1 MSCCL
6 RVPYTVHGGV
16 WLLRVGESLPLENHT
31 NWLYNTKVSAVYM
44 GKLTQSHLQ
53 VESILESIY
62 TEQYDNC

>member
-1 MSCCL
+1 M
-6 RVPYTVHGGV
+6 
-16 WLLRVGESLPLENHT
+16 LRVGESLPLENHT

-53 VESILESIY
+53 VKSILESIY